1 MKTYFPKLKY
11 FLLGL
16 ELFFIA
22 NIVCL
27 WNIGDIASKDEA
39 AYKII
44 VFLMFQNGI
53 AFILLGAIS
62 YLIWKNQEDRKK
74 NDPFHSFIITTSAG
88 KPIREVFL
96 EGKKSLCFVKKSGKD
111 FVCEEIGENHS
122 GDFVFATLNLH
133 EGNWYI
139 EAMTEH
145 YPVGLR
151 RGEES
156 VIYRLKTAI
165 PYRLYP
171 SDIIY
176 MDSNKILITEPN
188 SLEG

>member
-1 MKTYFPKLKY
+1 MKTYFPILKN

-27 WNIGDIASKDEA
+27 WNIGDITSKEEA

-44 VFLMFQNGI
+44 KFLMLQNGI
-53 AFILLGAIS
+53 AFVLIGAIVFF
-62 YLIWKNQEDRKK
+62 ICKNQGDKKK
-74 NDPFHSFIITTSAG
+74 NVPFHSFIITTSAG
-88 KPIREVFL
+88 KRIREVFL

-111 FVCEEIGENHS
+111 FVCEETGKYNSEDLI
-122 GDFVFATLNLH
+122 FATLNLY

-139 EAMTEH
+139 EAMAED

-156 VIYRLKTAI
+156 VVYRLKTAI
-165 PYRLYP
+165 PYKLCP
-171 SDIIY
+171 SDVIY
-176 MDSNKILITEPN
+176 MDSNKILITESN
-188 SLEG
+188 GLEG